1 LSKSKN
7 EEVDDTSVFDQL
19 GQIEISDIAFYIF
32 EKFNLIKKF
41 IHIKPYRSK
50 QEFTLDNVIACT
62 LAAAFGCSLNKM
74 FEISDLNLHELRQT
88 YTNAIRLETLRNVN
102 DALVNEIAELD
113 IFPLWDIIPNKRL
126 SDADGQKFETRLET
140 IQSRHS
146 SKFFGLAKGIV
157 PYTLVTNYV
166 PINNRIISPNEHE
179 SHFTFDIIYNN
190 TSEIQPDMITGDMHS
205 INQLN
210 FFILDVINVE
220 FVPTYRDIY
229 DKSKKIYCIGDPK
242 QHSGL
247 IKPIGQIN
255 INLIKEQS
263 KTIEK
268 MLLSLILQETKQ
280 SIIVKKLSSHKRYG
294 RLKKALWEYN
304 KILSSIHILNLID
317 NKELRRNIKIARNR
331 TESFHQLQSKIR
343 KVHGGKFSGR
353 TILENEIWNQSARL
367 VANMS
372 IAYNSLILNDLL
384 KKYPDLKSSTSKIS
398 PIAWRH
404 INFTGK
410 YTFKEKKSLP
420 DLKEII
426 EKLKKWL

>member
-1 LSKSKN
+1 
-7 EEVDDTSVFDQL
+7 
-19 GQIEISDIAFYIF
+19 
-32 EKFNLIKKF
+32 
-41 IHIKPYRSK
+41 
-50 QEFTLDNVIACT
+50 
-62 LAAAFGCSLNKM
+62 
-74 FEISDLNLHELRQT
+74 
-88 YTNAIRLETLRNVN
+88 
-102 DALVNEIAELD
+102 
-113 IFPLWDIIPNKRL
+113 
-126 SDADGQKFETRLET
+126 
-140 IQSRHS
+140 
-146 SKFFGLAKGIV
+146 
-157 PYTLVTNYV
+157 
-166 PINNRIISPNEHE
+166 
-179 SHFTFDIIYNN
+179 
-190 TSEIQPDMITGDMHS
+190 
-205 INQLN
+205 
-210 FFILDVINVE
+210 
-220 FVPTYRDIY
+220 
-229 DKSKKIYCIGDPK
+229 
-242 QHSGL
+242 
-247 IKPIGQIN
+247 
-255 INLIKEQS
+255 
-263 KTIEK
+263 

-280 SIIVKKLSSHKRYG
+280 SIIVKKLSSYKRYG

-317 NKELRRNIKIARNR
+317 NKELRRNIKTARNR

-410 YTFKEKKSLP
+410 YTFKEKKNLP